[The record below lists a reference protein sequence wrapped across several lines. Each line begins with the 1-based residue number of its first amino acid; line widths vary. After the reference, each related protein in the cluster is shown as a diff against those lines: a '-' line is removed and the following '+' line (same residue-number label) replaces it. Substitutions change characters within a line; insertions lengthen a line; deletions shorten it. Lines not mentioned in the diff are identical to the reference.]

1 MARRDE
7 SEEPVRRAGAARQ
20 PARSTNGPRAPAGDR
35 PRAKP
40 SAGQSA
46 LEWVRSLL
54 VAVVLFL
61 LIRTFLVQTFTITS
75 GSMIPTLLVGDWLMI
90 SKVTYG
96 PQIPFT
102 HARIPGYRK
111 PRLNDI
117 VVFRPPAEPDL
128 DVVKR
133 VVAVAGDTIQMRGG
147 RFYRNGKFADG
158 RQVIHTDPN
167 DDQTHPWM
175 AWQRQ
180 YLMRGTNPTTYQPT
194 RDNWGPLVV
203 PPNDLFVMGDNRDDS
218 LDSRYWGWLPIADVE
233 GNVMFIYY
241 SYDTDSTRPLP
252 FLTAIRWS
260 RIGDIPR

>member
-1 MARRDE
+1 MARKGNGGSGPPDGGGE
-7 SEEPVRRAGAARQ
+7 AGRARGGRGRP
-20 PARSTNGPRAPAGDR
+20 PADR
-35 PRAKP
+35 PAAKP

-61 LIRTFLVQTFTITS
+61 LIRTFFVQTFTITS

-147 RFYRNGKFADG
+147 KLYRNGKYADG
-158 RQVIHTDPN
+158 PQVIHTDPN

-175 AWQRQ
+175 VWQRQ
-180 YLMRGTNPTTYQPT
+180 YLMKGTNPTTYQPT

-203 PPNDLFVMGDNRDDS
+203 PAGDLFVMGDNRDDS

-260 RIGDIPR
+260 RIGDVPR

>member
-1 MARRDE
+1 MAKRDETEDAARR
-7 SEEPVRRAGAARQ
+7 PGTARQ
-20 PARSTNGPRAPAGDR
+20 TARTATGGRAPGDR
-35 PRAKP
+35 PPPKP
-40 SAGQSA
+40 SAGQTA
-46 LEWVRSLL
+46 LEWVRSLV

-102 HARIPGYRK
+102 HHARIPGYRQ
-111 PRLNDI
+111 PRLNDV

-147 RFYRNGKFADG
+147 KFYRDGKFADG
-158 RQVIHTDPN
+158 PWVIHTDPN

-175 AWQRQ
+175 VWQKR
-180 YLMRGTNPTTYQPT
+180 YLVKGVNPATYQPT

-203 PPNDLFVMGDNRDDS
+203 PPGNLFVMGDNRDDS
-218 LDSRYWGWLPIADVE
+218 LDSRYWGWLPIPDVE

-252 FLTAIRWS
+252 FLTAIRWN
-260 RIGDIPR
+260 RIGDIPK

>member
-1 MARRDE
+1 MAKREQAQDE
-7 SEEPVRRAGAARQ
+7 ATPTRSRRATVRAAQ
-20 PARSTNGPRAPAGDR
+20 GQRSTPPKPAPKA
-35 PRAKP
+35 
-40 SAGQSA
+40 SASQSA
-46 LEWVRSLL
+46 LEWVRSIL

-61 LIRTFLVQTFTITS
+61 VIRTFLVQTFTITS

-102 HARIPGYRK
+102 HARIPGYRH

-117 VVFRPPAEPDL
+117 VVFRPPPEPDL

-133 VVAVAGDTIQMRGG
+133 IVAVGGDTLAMKGG
-147 RFYRNGKFADG
+147 KLFRNGRLADG
-158 RQVIHTDPN
+158 PQIIHTDPG
-167 DDQTHPWM
+167 DDQSNPM
-175 AWQRQ
+175 MEWQRG
-180 YLMRGTNPTTYQPT
+180 YLVKGVNPQTYQPT

-203 PPNDLFVMGDNRDDS
+203 PAGMLFVMGDNRDDS
-218 LDSRYWGWLPIADVE
+218 LDSRYWGWLPPDRVE

-260 RIGDIPR
+260 RIGDIVR